1 MKYIRIIAVALV
13 TTLLFSCHAKAGT
26 TVQFPFAGS
35 TVILLDSAGAA
46 SENVKSDAY
55 TQALT
60 PFDLQIRLG
69 IQQGA
74 SEKDYLARSASQVRS
89 WPADEQEQL
98 KQAFGE
104 VDAFLKKQGVK
115 LNLPATIMM
124 IKTAGK
130 EEFEADGYT
139 RGNRIM
145 LCTNPRQPINAHIIA
160 HELFHVYSR
169 FNEQKRNEIYA
180 IFGFKRCKRINT
192 SVAIN
197 GRMITNPDCP
207 FIEHYIT
214 IMKDGKPMDMVLQ
227 LYSKNDYNERYTLG
241 DYANVGLLQVEG
253 NDMSKRPVMKD
264 GKGVFYEL
272 DQVPDF
278 FAQISGNTSYILHPE
293 EISAEHFA
301 LWVIGQK
308 VPQPEFMEKLK
319 AKLK

>member
-1 MKYIRIIAVALV
+1 MKNIRIIAIAIVSAF
-13 TTLLFSCHAKAGT
+13 LFSCDAKAGT
-26 TVQFPFAGS
+26 TVQFPFAGR

-46 SENVKSDAY
+46 AENVKSDVY
-55 TQALT
+55 TRALT

-69 IQQGA
+69 IPQGA
-74 SEKDYLARSASQVRS
+74 TEKDYLARSASQVRD
-89 WPADEQEQL
+89 WPVEEQAQL

-104 VDAFLKKQGVK
+104 VDAFLKKQGIK
-115 LNLPATIMM
+115 LNLPSTIMM

-145 LCTNPRQPINAHIIA
+145 LCTNPRQPISTHTIA

-180 IFGFKRCKRINT
+180 IFGFKKCDRMNT
-192 SVAIN
+192 AQAIG

-214 IMKDGKPMDMVLQ
+214 VKVNEKPVDMVLQ
-227 LYSKNDYNERYTLG
+227 LYSKNDYDEKYNLG
-241 DYANVGLLQVEG
+241 DYANVGLLQVAG
-253 NDMSKRPVMKD
+253 NGTKKMPVIKD

-272 DQVPDF
+272 DQVPDL
-278 FAQISGNTSYILHPE
+278 FAHISTNTSYVLHPE

-301 LWVIGQK
+301 MWVIGQK
-308 VPQPEFMEKLK
+308 VPQPEFMEKLA